1 MPDWS
6 LLQWMDATGTPLLA
20 LVFAIL
26 WRLERRILKIEI
38 SMKLEPERKAKGA

>member
-1 MPDWS
+1 MPEWS
-6 LLQWMDATGTPLLA
+6 ILQWLDAGTAPLIA

-38 SMKLEPERKAKGA
+38 AMKLEPEREAKA